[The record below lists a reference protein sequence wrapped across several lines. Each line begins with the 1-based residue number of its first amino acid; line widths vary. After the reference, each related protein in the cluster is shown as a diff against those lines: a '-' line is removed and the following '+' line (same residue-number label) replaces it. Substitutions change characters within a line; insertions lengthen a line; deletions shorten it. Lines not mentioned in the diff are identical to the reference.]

1 MNESCM
7 KRLKWR
13 MRRIKDQYPRFF
25 KGVADVLW
33 LLFLLISFAFISLMF
48 LMAFAGLGDFFAVFL
63 LLGGL
68 FYYISDFFW
77 RLNHE

>member
-1 MNESCM
+1 MH
-7 KRLKWR
+7 RLKWR
-13 MRRIKDQYPRFF
+13 LSRFIFHFPRFF
-25 KGVADVLW
+25 KGAADVLW

-48 LMAFAGLGDFFAVFL
+48 LMAFAGLGDFFTVFL

>member
-1 MNESCM
+1 MH
-7 KRLKWR
+7 RLKWR
-13 MRRIKDQYPRFF
+13 LNRFIFHFPRFF
-25 KGVADVLW
+25 KGAADVLW

-48 LMAFAGLGDFFAVFL
+48 LMAFAGLGDFFAAFL

>member
-1 MNESCM
+1 MH
-7 KRLKWR
+7 RLKWR
-13 MRRIKDQYPRFF
+13 LNRFIFHFPRFF
-25 KGVADVLW
+25 KGAADVLW

-48 LMAFAGLGDFFAVFL
+48 LMAFAGLGDFFTVFL